1 MNALLTLSN
10 HKDMKI
16 FLCGRSLYTLNGRF
30 PTIFKNLSLFVLSI
44 LFSLNVSAKTPVSAN
59 TPVEKTVTLNLKNV
73 PLLSVVLQIEKQTNY
88 LFVFDEQVVDMKR
101 LVTINVKDGK
111 VEDVLTK
118 ILEGSAVEFKTE
130 GKNIVLKKKSTST
143 NTQSTPKINRIT
155 GLVLDENGE
164 TIIGAIINEKGAKN
178 QTVSDLNGKFSID
191 ISNPSTLSFSFI
203 GYRTIDVEVGD
214 KPNIVA
220 VLTENIK
227 ALDEVVVVG
236 FGFQKKESVVG
247 AISSVK
253 AADIIQTPVA
263 NISNALNGRL
273 PGLIAMQRQ
282 GEPGR
287 DDAEIYIRGKSTL
300 EGAAATPLV
309 LVDGVERSFTE
320 LDANE
325 IESISIL
332 KDASATAVYGVRGAN
347 GVILVTTKRGEEGPA
362 KIQFSSQ
369 FGFQNPTRKP
379 RFRDGMLTAE
389 LFQEAYYNDNKNVDG
404 TGKLFYSNNQLA
416 AIYRSVLGTATADEK
431 LLYPNNSWY
440 EELTRSNA
448 PQQQYNLNV
457 SGGNKAIK
465 YFISGGYL
473 SQGGSFK
480 DLSAQYY
487 VGQKNY
493 NSNYTFDRFNFRS
506 NVDVNVTKDFT
517 ATLNL
522 AGRLEKINSPNV
534 TTEALYSYLYS
545 MSSLFS
551 PVAYPGIG
559 FAELP
564 NSENPAAQLTQNGF
578 RNQTKSNIESSI
590 ILKYNLDFITKGLK
604 ARASVSFDSQFSYTA
619 VYWEGYDTYK
629 RDWSNSE
636 QAVYQQARKGSALSY
651 ISGSYWNTNKQY
663 QEFGL
668 DYNRTF
674 GKNNLTGLVLY
685 NQQEYRNG
693 AITPYVYQ
701 GLVGRTT
708 YSYDKKYLGEVNI
721 GYNGSEN
728 FAKGKRFGFFPAV
741 SLGWVASGEEFM
753 KKFDF
758 ISFLKIR
765 GSYGEI
771 GNDKLYINGAEQ
783 RFLYY
788 NDYAQSGGYRFG
800 SNFLWWDG
808 IMEGRIGNNFVTWE
822 RARKSNL
829 GMEANFFNSQLALV
843 MDVFNEDRSN
853 ILISQANT
861 VPKTGGA
868 QLPAANK
875 GITNNHGFEIE
886 LTHRNRIGG
895 FNYFVKGNYTFARN
909 RIISIDEPTSI
920 APWQRQE
927 GRPIGQPI
935 MYECIGLFQSAADIA
950 SSPSQAAIG
959 VPIVGDRK
967 YRDYNRDG
975 IISTLD
981 RYEQGYSNIPEIS
994 YGFSFGGNIKGF
1006 DFSVLLQGVD
1016 HVSLSFWKGQNNN
1029 EEGRWNPFLTAE
1041 QNSKATYPTLHSN
1054 SGSGGAINNGV
1065 SSSGPFGNVYNG
1077 AYLKLKNVE
1086 IGYSLPK
1093 SLIKKAKISAAR
1105 IYANGVNL
1113 AILKDYL
1120 LFFDPESGSGAG
1132 TFYPQMRVINCGL
1145 NLTF

>member
-1 MNALLTLSN
+1 
-10 HKDMKI
+10 MKI
-16 FLCGRSLYTLNGRF
+16 FLCGRSIYTLNDR
-30 PTIFKNLSLFVLSI
+30 ILKILKKLSVLVLLV
-44 LFSLNVSAKTPVSAN
+44 LFSLNAFAKN
-59 TPVEKTVTLNLKNV
+59 PVEKTITLNLKNV
-73 PLLSVVLQIEKQTNY
+73 SLINVVSQIEKQTNY
-88 LFVFDEQVVDMKR
+88 LFVYDEQVIDMKKQ
-101 LVTINVKDGK
+101 VTIIVKDSK
-111 VEDVLTK
+111 VEAVLNK
-118 ILEGSAVEFKTE
+118 ILEATNIEFKID
-130 GKNIVLKKKSTST
+130 GKNIVLKKKSTNISSKSS
-143 NTQSTPKINRIT
+143 NKITHIT
-155 GLVLDENGE
+155 GVVLDEKGE
-164 TIIGAIINEKGAKN
+164 TIIGASVLETGTKN
-178 QTVSDLNGKFSID
+178 GTVTNLNGKFSID
-191 ISNPSTLSFSFI
+191 ISNSALLTISYI
-203 GYRTIDVEVGD
+203 GYTTLEMEVDD
-214 KPNIVA
+214 KQSIVA
-220 VLTENIK
+220 VLRDNEK
-227 ALDEVVVVG
+227 KLEEVVVVG
-236 FGFQKKESVVG
+236 FGYQKKESVVG
-247 AISSVK
+247 AISSVR

-325 IESISIL
+325 IETISIL

-347 GVILVTTKRGEEGPA
+347 GVILVTTKRGAEGPA

-369 FGFQNPTRKP
+369 VGFQNPTRSPK
-379 RFRDGMLTAE
+379 FRDAQLTAE
-389 LFQEAYYNDNKNVDG
+389 LYQEGYYNDNKNADG

-416 AIYRSVLGTATADEK
+416 AIARSVLGTATPDEK
-431 LLYPNNSWY
+431 LLYPNNNWFD
-440 EELTRSNA
+440 ELTQSNA
-448 PQQQYNLNV
+448 PQQQYNLNI

-473 SQGGSFK
+473 SQGSYFK
-480 DLSAQYY
+480 DLSSQYY

-493 NSNYTFDRFNFRS
+493 DSNFKFDRYNFRS

-522 AGRLEKINSPNV
+522 SGRLEKINSPNV
-534 TTEALYSYLYS
+534 STQALYSYLYG
-545 MSSLFS
+545 MTSLLS
-551 PVAYPGIG
+551 PIAYPGIG

-564 NSENPAAQLTQNGF
+564 NSDNPAALLTQNGF
-578 RNQTKSNIESSI
+578 QNQTKSNIESSI

-604 ARASVSFDSQFSYTA
+604 ARANVSFDSQFSYTA

-629 RDWSNSE
+629 RDWSNTD
-636 QAVYQQARKGSALSY
+636 QAVYQQAKKGSALSFT
-651 ISGSYWNTNKQY
+651 SNTYWNTNKQY
-663 QEFGL
+663 EEFGL

-674 GKNNLTGLVLY
+674 GKHTVTGLVLY

-728 FAKGKRFGFFPAV
+728 FASGKRFGFFPAV
-741 SLGWVASGEEFM
+741 SLGWVVSEEKFM
-753 KKFDF
+753 KKLDF
-758 ISFLKIR
+758 ISFMKVR
-765 GSYGEI
+765 GSYGEV
-771 GNDKLYINGAEQ
+771 GNDKLYIGGVEQ

-800 SNFLWWDG
+800 SNYLLWNG
-808 IMEGRIGNNFVTWE
+808 IMEGRIGNNDVTWE
-822 RARKSNL
+822 RAKKSNI
-829 GMEANFFNSQLALV
+829 GVEANFFNSKLGLV
-843 MDVFNEDRSN
+843 MDLFNEDRSN

-875 GITNNHGFEIE
+875 GITNNHGFEVE
-886 LTHRNRIGG
+886 LTHRSKIGE

-909 RIISIDEPTSI
+909 KIISIDEPTSI
-920 APWQRQE
+920 ASWQRQE
-927 GRPIGQPI
+927 GKPIGQPI
-935 MYECIGLFQSAADIA
+935 MYECIGLFQSVADIA

-959 VPIVGDRK
+959 VPMVGDRK
-967 YRDYNRDG
+967 YRDYNGDG
-975 IISTLD
+975 VINTLD
-981 RYEQGYSNIPEIS
+981 RFASGYSNIPEIS
-994 YGFSFGGNIKGF
+994 YGFSFGGSIKGF

-1016 HVSLSFWKGQNNN
+1016 HVSLTFWKGQNNN
-1029 EEGRWNPFLTAE
+1029 EVGRWNPFLTAE
-1041 QNSKATYPTLHSN
+1041 QNTNAAYPTLHSN
-1054 SGSGGAINNGV
+1054 AGSGGALNNGV
-1065 SSSGPFGNVYNG
+1065 TSSGLFGNVYNG

-1093 SLIKKAKISAAR
+1093 SWVKSIGISSAR
-1105 IYANGVNL
+1105 IYTNGVNL
-1113 AILKDYL
+1113 AILMDHLKYL
-1120 LFFDPESGSGAG
+1120 DPEAGSGDG
-1132 TFYPQMRVINCGL
+1132 TFYPQMRVINCGF
-1145 NLTF
+1145 NITF

>member
-1 MNALLTLSN
+1 
-10 HKDMKI
+10 MKI
-16 FLCGRSLYTLNGRF
+16 FLCGRSIYTKNDHI
-30 PTIFKNLSLFVLSI
+30 PTFLKKIGFLILSI
-44 LFSLNVSAKTPVSAN
+44 LFTLNASAN
-59 TPVEKTVTLNLKNV
+59 TPAEKTVTFSLKNV
-73 PLLSVVLQIEKQTNY
+73 PLMNVVSLIEKQTNY
-88 LFVFDEQVVDMKR
+88 LFVFDEQVVDMKK
-101 LVTINVKDGK
+101 LVTIIVKDSK
-111 VEDVLTK
+111 VEDVLSK
-118 ILEGSAVEFKTE
+118 ILEGSNVEYKIE

-143 NTQSTPKINRIT
+143 KIQSTSKITHIS
-155 GLVLDENGE
+155 GVVLDEKGE
-164 TIIGAIINEKGAKN
+164 TIIGASIIEKGAKSG
-178 QTVSDLNGKFSID
+178 TVSDASGKFSVD
-191 ISNPSTLSFSFI
+191 ISNPTTLSISYI
-203 GYRTIDVEVGD
+203 GFKAIDVEVGD
-214 KPNIVA
+214 KQNIVA
-220 VLTENIK
+220 VLTENMK
-227 ALDEVVVVG
+227 SLDEVVVVG

-325 IESISIL
+325 IETISIL

-347 GVILVTTKRGEEGPA
+347 GVILVTTKRGAEGPA

-369 FGFQNPTRKP
+369 VGFQNPTRSPK
-379 RFRDGMLTAE
+379 FRDAQLTAE
-389 LFQEAYYNDNKNVDG
+389 LYQEGYYNDNKNADG

-416 AIYRSVLGTATADEK
+416 TIARVVLGTATADEK
-431 LLYPNNSWY
+431 LLYPNNNWFAD
-440 EELTRSNA
+440 LTQANA

-473 SQGGSFK
+473 SQGSYFK
-480 DLSAQYY
+480 DLTSQYY

-493 NSNYTFDRFNFRS
+493 NSNFQFDRYNFRS

-522 AGRLEKINSPNV
+522 AGRVEKINSPNV
-534 TTEALYSYLYS
+534 STSVLYSYLYGI
-545 MSSLFS
+545 SSLLS
-551 PVAYPGIG
+551 PIAYPGIG

-564 NSENPAAQLTQNGF
+564 NMDNPAALLTQNGF
-578 RNQTKSNIESSI
+578 QNQTKSNIESSI

-604 ARASVSFDSQFSYTA
+604 ARANVSFDSQFSYSA

-629 RDWSNSE
+629 RDWSNTD
-636 QAVYQQARKGSALSY
+636 QAVYQQAKKGSALAFTS
-651 ISGSYWNTNKQY
+651 STYWNTNKQY
-663 QEFGL
+663 EEFGL

-674 GKNNLTGLVLY
+674 GKHNVTGLVLY

-693 AITPYVYQ
+693 ANTPYVYQ

-728 FAKGKRFGFFPAV
+728 FAPGKRFGFFPAV
-741 SLGWVASGEEFM
+741 SLGWVVSEEKFL
-753 KKFDF
+753 KKLDF
-758 ISFLKIR
+758 ISFLKVR
-765 GSYGEI
+765 GSYGEV
-771 GNDKLYINGAEQ
+771 GNDKLYIGGVEQ

-788 NDYAQSGGYRFG
+788 NDYAQSGYYRFG
-800 SNFLWWDG
+800 SNYLLWNG
-808 IMEGRIGNNFVTWE
+808 IMEGRIGNNDVTWE
-822 RARKSNL
+822 RAKKSNI
-829 GMEANFFNSQLALV
+829 GVEANFFNSKLGLV
-843 MDVFNEDRSN
+843 MDLFNEDRTD
-853 ILISQANT
+853 ILISQSNT

-875 GITNNHGFEIE
+875 GITNNHGFEVE
-886 LTHRNRIGG
+886 LTHRNKIGE

-909 RIISIDEPTSI
+909 KIISIDEPTSI

-927 GRPIGQPI
+927 GNPIGQPI

-959 VPIVGDRK
+959 VPMVGDRK
-967 YRDYNRDG
+967 YRDYNGDG
-975 IISTLD
+975 IINTLD
-981 RYEQGYSNIPEIS
+981 RFASGYSNIPEIS
-994 YGFSFGGNIKGF
+994 YGFSFGGSFKGF
-1006 DFSVLLQGVD
+1006 DFSILLQGVD
-1016 HVSLSFWKGQNNN
+1016 HVSLTFWKGQNNN
-1029 EEGRWNPFLTAE
+1029 EVGRWNPFLTAE
-1041 QNSKATYPTLHSN
+1041 QNANATYPTLHSN
-1054 SGSGGAINNGV
+1054 AGSGGAINNGV
-1065 SSSGPFGNVYNG
+1065 TSFGPLGNVYDG

-1093 SLIKKAKISAAR
+1093 SWLKSIGISSAR
-1105 IYANGVNL
+1105 IYTNGVNL
-1113 AILKDYL
+1113 AILMDHLKYL
-1120 LFFDPESGSGAG
+1120 DPEAGSGDG
-1132 TFYPQMRVINCGL
+1132 TFYPQMRVINCGF
-1145 NLTF
+1145 NITF

>member
-1 MNALLTLSN
+1 
-10 HKDMKI
+10 MKI
-16 FLCGRSLYTLNGRF
+16 FLCGRSIYTKNDRI
-30 PTIFKNLSLFVLSI
+30 PQIFKKLSLFILTV
-44 LFSLNVSAKTPVSAN
+44 LFSLNAFSN
-59 TPVEKTVTLNLKNV
+59 TPTEKTVTFNLKNV
-73 PLLSVVLQIEKQTNY
+73 TLMNVISQIEKQTNY
-88 LFVFDEQVVDMKR
+88 LFVFDEQVVDMKK
-101 LVTINVKDGK
+101 LVTIIVKDSK

-118 ILEGSAVEFKTE
+118 ILDGSNVEFKIE
-130 GKNIVLKKKSTST
+130 GKNIVLKKKSTS
-143 NTQSTPKINRIT
+143 NKTQSIPKITRIS
-155 GLVLDENGE
+155 GVVLDEKGE
-164 TIIGAIINEKGAKN
+164 TIIGASIIEKGAKSG
-178 QTVSDLNGKFSID
+178 TVSDASGKFSVE
-191 ISNPSTLSFSFI
+191 ISNPTTLSISYI
-203 GYRTIDVEVGD
+203 GFKAIDVEVGD
-214 KPNIVA
+214 KQNIVA
-220 VLTENIK
+220 VLTENMK
-227 ALDEVVVVG
+227 SLDEVVVVG

-347 GVILVTTKRGEEGPA
+347 GVILVTTKRGAEGPA

-369 FGFQNPTRKP
+369 VGFQNPTRSPK
-379 RFRDGMLTAE
+379 FRDAQLTAE
-389 LFQEAYYNDNKNVDG
+389 LYQEGYYNDNKNADG

-416 AIYRSVLGTATADEK
+416 TIARVVLGTATADEK
-431 LLYPNNSWY
+431 LLYPNNNWFAD
-440 EELTRSNA
+440 LTQGNA

-473 SQGGSFK
+473 SQGSYFK
-480 DLSAQYY
+480 DLTSQYY

-493 NSNYTFDRFNFRS
+493 NSNFQFDRYNFRS

-522 AGRLEKINSPNV
+522 AGRVEKINSPNV
-534 TTEALYSYLYS
+534 STSVLYSYLYGI
-545 MSSLFS
+545 SSLLS
-551 PVAYPGIG
+551 PIAYPGIG

-564 NSENPAAQLTQNGF
+564 NMDNPAALLTQNGF
-578 RNQTKSNIESSI
+578 QNQTKSNIESSI

-604 ARASVSFDSQFSYTA
+604 ARANVSFDSQFSYSA

-629 RDWSNSE
+629 RDWSNTD
-636 QAVYQQARKGSALSY
+636 QAVYQQAKKGSALAFTS
-651 ISGSYWNTNKQY
+651 STYWNTNKQY
-663 QEFGL
+663 EEFGL

-674 GKNNLTGLVLY
+674 GKHNLTGLVLY
-685 NQQEYRNG
+685 NQQEFRNG
-693 AITPYVYQ
+693 ANTPYVYQ

-728 FAKGKRFGFFPAV
+728 FAPGKRFGFFPAV
-741 SLGWVASGEEFM
+741 SLGWVVSEEKFL
-753 KKFDF
+753 KKLDF
-758 ISFLKIR
+758 ISFLKVR
-765 GSYGEI
+765 GSYGEV
-771 GNDKLYINGAEQ
+771 GNDKLYIGGVEQ

-788 NDYAQSGGYRFG
+788 NDYAQSGYYRFG
-800 SNFLWWDG
+800 SNYLLWNG
-808 IMEGRIGNNFVTWE
+808 IMEGRIGNNDVTWE
-822 RARKSNL
+822 RAKKSNI
-829 GMEANFFNSQLALV
+829 GVEANFFNSKLGLV
-843 MDVFNEDRSN
+843 MDLFNEDRTD
-853 ILISQANT
+853 ILISQSNT

-875 GITNNHGFEIE
+875 GITNNHGFEVE
-886 LTHRNRIGG
+886 LTHRNKIGE

-909 RIISIDEPTSI
+909 KIISIDEPTSI

-927 GRPIGQPI
+927 GKPIGQPI

-967 YRDYNRDG
+967 YRDYNGDG
-975 IISTLD
+975 IINTLD
-981 RYEQGYSNIPEIS
+981 RFASGYSNIPEIS
-994 YGFSFGGNIKGF
+994 YGFSFGGSFKGF

-1016 HVSLSFWKGQNNN
+1016 HVSLTFWKGQNNN
-1029 EEGRWNPFLTAE
+1029 EVGRWNPFLTAE
-1041 QNSKATYPTLHSN
+1041 QNANATYPTLHSN
-1054 SGSGGAINNGV
+1054 AGSGGAINNGV
-1065 SSSGPFGNVYNG
+1065 TSFGPLGNVYDG

-1093 SLIKKAKISAAR
+1093 SWLKSIGISSAR
-1105 IYANGVNL
+1105 IYTNGVNL
-1113 AILKDYL
+1113 AILMDHLKYL
-1120 LFFDPESGSGAG
+1120 DPEAGSGDG
-1132 TFYPQMRVINCGL
+1132 TFYPQMRVINCGF
-1145 NLTF
+1145 NITF

>member
-1 MNALLTLSN
+1 
-10 HKDMKI
+10 MKI
-16 FLCGRSLYTLNGRF
+16 FLCGRSNYTNNDRI
-30 PTIFKNLSLFVLSI
+30 PQIFKKLSLFIFLV
-44 LFSLNVSAKTPVSAN
+44 LFSLNASAN
-59 TPVEKTVTLNLKNV
+59 TPTEKTVTFNLKNV
-73 PLLSVVLQIEKQTNY
+73 SLMKVVSQIEKQTNY
-88 LFVFDEQVVDMKR
+88 LFVFDEQVIDMKK
-101 LVTINVKDGK
+101 LVTIFVKDSK
-111 VEDVLTK
+111 VEDVLAK
-118 ILEGSAVEFKTE
+118 ILEGSNVDFKIE

-143 NTQSTPKINRIT
+143 KIQSTPKITHIS
-155 GLVLDENGE
+155 GVVLDDNGE
-164 TIIGAIINEKGAKN
+164 TIIGASIMEKGAKN
-178 QTVSDLNGKFSID
+178 GTVSDVNGKFSVEIL
-191 ISNPSTLSFSFI
+191 NPTTLSISYI
-203 GYRTIDVEVGD
+203 GFKTVDVEVGD
-214 KPNIVA
+214 KQNIVA
-220 VLTENIK
+220 VLTENMK

-253 AADIIQTPVA
+253 ASDIIQTPVA

-325 IESISIL
+325 IETISIL

-347 GVILVTTKRGEEGPA
+347 GVILVTTRRGTEGPA

-369 FGFQNPTRKP
+369 VGFQNPTRSPK
-379 RFRDGMLTAE
+379 FRDAQLTAE
-389 LFQEAYYNDNKNVDG
+389 LYQEGYYNDNKNADG

-416 AIYRSVLGTATADEK
+416 TIARVVLGTATPDEK
-431 LLYPNNSWY
+431 LLYPNNNWFAD
-440 EELTRSNA
+440 LTQNNA

-457 SGGNKAIK
+457 SGGSKSIK

-473 SQGGSFK
+473 NQGSYFK
-480 DLSAQYY
+480 DLTSQYY

-493 NSNYTFDRFNFRS
+493 DSNFKFDRYNFRS

-534 TTEALYSYLYS
+534 TTQALYSYLYGIT
-545 MSSLFS
+545 SLLS
-551 PVAYPGIG
+551 PIAYPGIG

-564 NSENPAAQLTQNGF
+564 NMDNPAALLTQNGF
-578 RNQTKSNIESSI
+578 QNQTKSNIESSI

-604 ARASVSFDSQFSYTA
+604 ARANVSFDSQFSYTA

-629 RDWSNSE
+629 RDWSNSD
-636 QAVYQQARKGSALSY
+636 QAVYQQAKKGSALSY
-651 ISGSYWNTNKQY
+651 TSGTYWNTNKQY
-663 QEFGL
+663 EEFGL

-674 GKNNLTGLVLY
+674 GKHNVTGLVLY

-728 FAKGKRFGFFPAV
+728 FAPGKRFGFFPAV
-741 SLGWVASGEEFM
+741 SLGWVVSEE
-753 KKFDF
+753 KFLKNLDF
-758 ISFLKIR
+758 ISFLKVR
-765 GSYGEI
+765 GSYGEV
-771 GNDKLYINGAEQ
+771 GNDKLYIGGVEQ

-788 NDYAQSGGYRFG
+788 NDYAQSGYYRFG
-800 SNFLWWDG
+800 SNYLLWNG
-808 IMEGRIGNNFVTWE
+808 IMEGRIGNNDVTWE
-822 RARKSNL
+822 RAKKSNI
-829 GMEANFFNSQLALV
+829 GVEANFFNSKLGLV
-843 MDVFNEDRSN
+843 MDLFNEDRSD

-875 GITNNHGFEIE
+875 GITNNHGFEVE
-886 LTHRNRIGG
+886 LTHRSRIGE

-909 RIISIDEPTSI
+909 KIISIDEPTSI

-927 GRPIGQPI
+927 GKPIGQPI

-959 VPIVGDRK
+959 VPMVGDRK
-967 YRDYNRDG
+967 YRDYNGDG
-975 IISTLD
+975 IINTLD
-981 RYEQGYSNIPEIS
+981 RFASGYSNIPEIS
-994 YGFSFGGNIKGF
+994 YGFSFGGSFKGF

-1016 HVSLSFWKGQNNN
+1016 HVSLTFWKGQNNN
-1029 EEGRWNPFLTAE
+1029 EVGRWNPFLTAE
-1041 QNSKATYPTLHSN
+1041 QNANATYPSLHSN
-1054 SGSGGAINNGV
+1054 AGSGGAINNGV
-1065 SSSGPFGNVYNG
+1065 TSFGPFGNVYDG

-1086 IGYSLPK
+1086 FGYSLPK
-1093 SLIKKAKISAAR
+1093 SWIKSIGISSAR
-1105 IYANGVNL
+1105 IYTNGVNL
-1113 AILKDYL
+1113 AILMDHLKYL
-1120 LFFDPESGSGAG
+1120 DPEAGSGDG
-1132 TFYPQMRVINCGL
+1132 TFYPQMRVVNCGF
-1145 NLTF
+1145 NITF